1 MLRFWSQSRLY
12 KIPLR
17 LRLQQKKPNCGSTIP
32 APTPAPQPWIQ
43 LNPLKYTIIKL
54 LWQIQFKLVTCSVH
68 LKLHNSSKSLHDSE
82 VLTNPQQDI
91 PGCGRDSW
99 RQDRKTEHLSENS
112 SGCTEAGQSHKV
124 MMVRYK
130 RMTNCYLH
138 ISAAMENVPV

>member
-1 MLRFWSQSRLY
+1 MLPLCKNTQLIINFFSQYLGFMTWFFLSNIL
-12 KIPLR
+12 L
-17 LRLQQKKPNCGSTIP
+17 
-32 APTPAPQPWIQ
+32 IQ

-99 RQDRKTEHLSENS
+99 SQGRKTEHLSENS

-124 MMVRYK
+124 MKVRYK

-138 ISAAMENVPV
+138 ISAAMENVLV